1 MSLNQKERKRGC
13 STSLVHL
20 GLNPRWPCIQKSAGC
35 YKKGNT
41 SLTQWEGSSF
51 FFDCV
56 SLQFGCIFK
65 SLWWW
70 STWASIISFATS
82 HTESSCCKP
91 SESKF
96 ALAPYFR
103 QWDFSIFSDLHS
115 HSHLHPI
122 PQPGWQHAIFFFFW
136 EVLISLR
143 EWRIYWCIAVE

>member
-1 MSLNQKERKRGC
+1 MSLNQRERKRGC
-13 STSLVHL
+13 STCLVHL
-20 GLNPRWPCIQKSAGC
+20 GLNHRWPCIRKSAGC

-41 SLTQWEGSSF
+41 SLTQWEGTSF

-82 HTESSCCKP
+82 HTESSCCEP
-91 SESKF
+91 SESKMHQHHISDNETF
-96 ALAPYFR
+96 P
-103 QWDFSIFSDLHS
+103 FSVTCNS

-122 PQPGWQHAIFFFFW
+122 PQPGWQHAIFFFW

-143 EWRIYWCIAVE
+143 EWRIYWRIARE